1 MLKWNQ
7 YCDATRRE
15 GDCIL
20 LSEERT
26 FDEADVLNDIL
37 NREDLKEKKG
47 SWFLYIG
54 MMESTGE

>member
-1 MLKWNQ
+1 M
-7 YCDATRRE
+7 
-15 GDCIL
+15 